1 MTGWAIYE
9 LVLAIALAI
18 GGIWAVKYIFT
29 TRRHGEIIS
38 IAIIGISI
46 GLWNFEEIYML
57 SLIFAA
63 TALIGWIGVKIF
75 GHSKDGKEEA
85 IAAARKEAQIRAQQ
99 EAQARQAAWAKA
111 HPYAGIGSS
120 YSTNSSN
127 SSSSSGSIWG
137 NSNDSNPY
145 DQLAKDRLEKL
156 ARIRSG
162 LANNGDEGTWF

>member
-1 MTGWAIYE
+1 
-9 LVLAIALAI
+9 
-18 GGIWAVKYIFT
+18 
-29 TRRHGEIIS
+29 
-38 IAIIGISI
+38 
-46 GLWNFEEIYML
+46 ML
-57 SLIFAA
+57 SLIFAVIS
-63 TALIGWIGVKIF
+63 LIGWILVKLF

-99 EAQARQAAWAKA
+99 EAQARQIAWAKA
-111 HPYAGIGSS
+111 HPNTRFGSS

-137 NSNDSNPY
+137 SSNDSNPY
-145 DQLAKDRLEKL
+145 DQLAKDRIEKL